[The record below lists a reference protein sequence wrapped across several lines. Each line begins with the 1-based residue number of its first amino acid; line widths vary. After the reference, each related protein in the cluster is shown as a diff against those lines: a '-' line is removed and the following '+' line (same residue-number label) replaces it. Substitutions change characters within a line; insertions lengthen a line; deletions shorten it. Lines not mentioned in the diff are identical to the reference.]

1 MPSPA
6 SSHAPISGPLSSKF
20 DYQAASRPLNETRRK
35 HLHGGRGSDDEGET
49 TEEES
54 EDGRQRRML
63 ACKASNMGSGKQ
75 NCLGVGGPGSQ
86 FWVSKDPD
94 TSGLGNTIVRWDIIT
109 ATRQAIDE
117 MVQRRIDNGLPV
129 VEKMIT
135 NCKSEFV
142 NEISEVNDWAEQ
154 LDLGPDSSSYKF
166 EGLARITPTVQIS
179 VLVTIVPDEADI
191 EVSAFPCFGRMV
203 IC

>member
-1 MPSPA
+1 M
-6 SSHAPISGPLSSKF
+6 SSRF
-20 DYQAASRPLNETRRK
+20 DYQAASRPLKETRRRQ
-35 HLHGGRGSDDEGET
+35 HLHDERGSDDDGGT

-54 EDGRQRRML
+54 DDGRERRML
-63 ACKASNMGSGKQ
+63 ACKSKMSPRKQ
-75 NCLGVGGPGSQ
+75 KCLEIGGPGSQ
-86 FWVSKDPD
+86 FWVSEDPD
-94 TSGLGNTIVRWDIIT
+94 QSGLGNTIVRWDIIT

-117 MVQRRIDNGLPV
+117 MVQRRVDNGLPV

-135 NCKSEFV
+135 NCKCAFV
-142 NEISEVNDWAEQ
+142 NKVSEVNDWAEQ
-154 LDLGPDSSSYKF
+154 LDLDPDSSSYKF

-179 VLVTIVPDEADI
+179 VLVTIVPDEVDI